1 MRKGIQIKTI
11 RNLNL
16 DHPGGKCQILTIR
29 GGIEGNEEVN
39 PPRMV
44 KIQHFPPGWSR
55 FRFLMVLIWIPFLIS
70 PPDGQDLAQICS
82 KCQLQFLRLM
92 ALPVI
97 EESSYL
103 GLPLLLS
110 AALSCL
116 HISSHAAPPVLRHR
130 LEGWSKRPWTMYAQ
144 PVRRASRPAAADI
157 ACPPRR
163 YQKVDFRLA
172 CHG

>member
-16 DHPGGKCQILTIR
+16 DHPGGKCRILTIR
-29 GGIEGNEEVN
+29 GGNEGVN

-44 KIQHFPPGWSR
+44 KIWHFPPGWSR

-92 ALPVI
+92 ATPWLGGGIQNQCVFVCI
-97 EESSYL
+97 YRHVLRSYL
-103 GLPLLLS
+103 MSFLRCVHSTLS
-110 AALSCL
+110 WQDQDYELK
-116 HISSHAAPPVLRHR
+116 P
-130 LEGWSKRPWTMYAQ
+130 M
-144 PVRRASRPAAADI
+144 AAA
-157 ACPPRR
+157 
-163 YQKVDFRLA
+163 RL
-172 CHG
+172 

>member
-16 DHPGGKCQILTIR
+16 DHPGGKCRILTIR
-29 GGIEGNEEVN
+29 GGLTPSF

-44 KIQHFPPGWSR
+44 KIWHFPPGWSR

-70 PPDGQDLAQICS
+70 PPNGQDLAQICS

-103 GLPLLLS
+103 GAYCVFFSNNGFPCQS
-110 AALSCL
+110 
-116 HISSHAAPPVLRHR
+116 ISPHPINANMTHSTNSHAP
-130 LEGWSKRPWTMYAQ
+130 Q
-144 PVRRASRPAAADI
+144 PLTSTLHLLI
-157 ACPPRR
+157 
-163 YQKVDFRLA
+163 
-172 CHG
+172 

>member
-44 KIQHFPPGWSR
+44 KIQHFPPKWSR

-70 PPDGQDLAQICS
+70 PPNGQDSAQICS

-103 GLPLLLS
+103 GATHPQ
-110 AALSCL
+110 
-116 HISSHAAPPVLRHR
+116 IPSSSPWSLGPGTSWGNVYLDVLRF
-130 LEGWSKRPWTMYAQ
+130 W
-144 PVRRASRPAAADI
+144 
-157 ACPPRR
+157 
-163 YQKVDFRLA
+163 
-172 CHG
+172 